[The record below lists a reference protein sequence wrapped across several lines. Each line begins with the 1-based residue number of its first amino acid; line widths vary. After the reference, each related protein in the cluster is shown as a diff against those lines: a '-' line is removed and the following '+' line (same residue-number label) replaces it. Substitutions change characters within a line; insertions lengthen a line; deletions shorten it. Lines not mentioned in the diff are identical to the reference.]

1 MYCSLPGDGYRGSC
15 ADNPELSNV
24 PSINEARSSSKH
36 SFASFNYCQ
45 KFCRILQASHI
56 ARNSAFLL
64 LLLQASRIA
73 GNSALFLLFRC
84 KLHLLPEIL
93 SYFASF
99 IYCQKFCLIL
109 QASSIARNTAFSV
122 SAFPVDSTSFLS
134 QIPFRHRATS
144 VSVNKTFSYGLMA
157 HAWS

>member
-36 SFASFNYCQ
+36 IALPASP
-45 KFCRILQASHI
+45 IS
-56 ARNSAFLL
+56 RNSAVFRKLHMS
-64 LLLQASRIA
+64 QEI
-73 GNSALFLLFRC
+73 LLFCCCCC
-84 KLHLLPEIL
+84 KRHVLPEIL
-93 SYFASF
+93 LFFCCFVASF
-99 IYCQKFCLIL
+99 TYCQKFCLIL
-109 QASSIARNTAFSV
+109 QASSIARNTVFSV